1 MKKLIRF
8 VIFVVLAIVLL
19 APSGSREKAKEIF
32 NGLGLNELSQNRFED
47 KKGDLKVHFIDVGQ
61 GDSTFIEFPNGETML
76 IDAGEWTEAEKVIDY
91 INKCGANKIDYLIVT
106 HPHSDHIGGLS
117 YVINEFETGKMY
129 MPKVSHQTKTFENL
143 LDAIEE
149 NDLPVFSAKEGVV
162 ICENEQLKIQII
174 APVSDGYESLNDY
187 SAVIRLDYGETSF
200 LFMGD
205 AEQISE
211 NEIEADVNV
220 DVYKVGHHGSKTS
233 SSKEF
238 LYRVMP
244 EIAVISVGED
254 NDYGHPSKPVLTRL
268 NEIGAKILRTDECG
282 DIVIQS
288 DGINIFTKED

>member
-19 APSGSREKAKEIF
+19 APSGSREKTKEIF

-91 INKCGANKIDYLIVT
+91 INGCGANKIDYLIAT

-268 NEIGAKILRTDECG
+268 DEIGAKILRTDECG

>member
-1 MKKLIRF
+1 MKKLVRF
-8 VIFVVLAIVLL
+8 VIFIVLAIVLL

-32 NGLGLNELSQNRFED
+32 NRLSLNELSQNRFED
-47 KKGDLKVHFIDVGQ
+47 EKGDLKVHFINVGQ
-61 GDSTFIEFPNGETML
+61 GDSTFIELPNGETML
-76 IDAGEWTEAEKVIDY
+76 IDAGEWTEAEKVIEY
-91 INKCGANKIDYLIVT
+91 INKCGANKIDYLIGT

-149 NDLPVFSAKEGVV
+149 NDVPVFSAKEGVV

-187 SAVIRLDYGETSF
+187 SAVVRLDYGETSF

-254 NDYGHPSKPVLTRL
+254 NDYGHPSKPVLKRL
-268 NEIGAKILRTDECG
+268 DEIGAKILRTDECG